1 MDILGILII
10 DEAMS
15 AFDAA
20 LMLSHFGI
28 TLFALGSQPT
38 VVGIMQRPS
47 PENLTTGVSLFAS
60 GASRVERPRIR
71 NIDAGQGLR

>member
-1 MDILGILII
+1 
-10 DEAMS
+10 
-15 AFDAA
+15 
-20 LMLSHFGI
+20 
-28 TLFALGSQPT
+28 
-38 VVGIMQRPS
+38 MQRPS